1 MWPKFQ
7 DLEDFQLEMSSYHYL
22 RKEGMAEMKR
32 FIHEKLINYGAE
44 DAETFR
50 EAIIERFSDYVDLLQ
65 DEYDTNFESEP
76 ARDIDVDSADE

>member
-1 MWPKFQ
+1 MT
-7 DLEDFQLEMSSYHYL
+7 
-22 RKEGMAEMKR
+22 EMKR

-44 DAETFR
+44 DSETFR

-76 ARDIDVDSADE
+76 AREIDIDIATE